1 MKYRFSFILG
11 GAALL
16 AALAQPTYPQT
27 RVVDGDTI
35 VHSGERIRVW
45 GLDCPE
51 NYTLEGQHATRR
63 ARSLIEGNRIIITDR
78 KGTDRYG
85 RTVARVLVQRI
96 SRAEFF
102 TLDFACQM
110 IQSGACREYTR
121 YSHNFYRSCK
131 P

>member
-1 MKYRFSFILG
+1 MRRAILL
-11 GAALL
+11 GASL
-16 AALAQPTYPQT
+16 ALASTSAIAQT
-27 RVVDGDTI
+27 RVIDGDTI

-51 NYTLEGQHATRR
+51 RDTLAGLRATSQ
-63 ARSLIEGNRIIITDR
+63 ARILLEGNRVIITDR
-78 KGTDRYG
+78 KGKDRYG
-85 RTVARVLVQRI
+85 RTVARVLVQRM

-121 YSHNFYRSCK
+121 YSNNFYRSCK

>member
-51 NYTLEGQHATRR
+51 RNTLEG
-63 ARSLIEGNRIIITDR
+63 
-78 KGTDRYG
+78 
-85 RTVARVLVQRI
+85 
-96 SRAEFF
+96 
-102 TLDFACQM
+102 
-110 IQSGACREYTR
+110 
-121 YSHNFYRSCK
+121 
-131 P
+131 

>member
-1 MKYRFSFILG
+1 M
-11 GAALL
+11 ALQSPPL
-16 AALAQPTYPQT
+16 QSEPRT
-27 RVVDGDTI
+27 RIIDGDTI
-35 VHSGERIRVW
+35 IHSNERIRVW

-51 NYTLEGQHATRR
+51 RGTLAGLRATSQ
-63 ARSLIEGNRIIITDR
+63 ARVLLEGNRVIITDR
-78 KGTDRYG
+78 KGKDRYG

-96 SRAEFF
+96 TRAEFF